1 MDPVDGSV
9 IITVPSR
16 PDYLGL
22 LRSFAGSVAGP
33 LRLSV
38 DDIDDVRLAIDEA
51 FSYLLA
57 LDAAASSVVVS
68 FLSAPDELI
77 VTVAI
82 DAPVSPWPPA
92 AVEETLPWRVISGLV
107 DRVAL
112 ERSADGHA
120 AIVIV
125 KRTLDTPVA

>member
-1 MDPVDGSV
+1 MNPVDGSV
-9 IITVPSR
+9 IITVPAKA
-16 PDYLGL
+16 DHLGSV
-22 LRSFAGSVAGP
+22 RSFVGSVAGQ

-51 FSYLLA
+51 FSYLLN
-57 LDAAASSVVVS
+57 LSSSASAVTVS
-68 FLSAPDELI
+68 FLPTRQELI

-82 DAPVSPWPPA
+82 DAASASWPPA
-92 AVEETLPWRVISGLV
+92 ATEETLAWKVISGLV

-112 ERSADGHA
+112 ERSSDGRP

-125 KRTLDTPVA
+125 KRTLDATVA